1 MGAVFRSK
9 DLRGGLKR
17 IVEDATRDL
26 SPDSRDS
33 VFRLLDS
40 WDGTRSNEDLKE
52 ILGPI
57 KAEALLKSISKNKV
71 RFTKDEQQRLED
83 LFKESLTFD

>member
-57 KAEALLKSISKNKV
+57 KEAEALLKIFSKN
-71 RFTKDEQQRLED
+71 Q
-83 LFKESLTFD
+83 